1 MASDPIATRDSG
13 LRRVSRITRG
23 AFAGALVLAG
33 ALSALAARELPGRT
47 SPPVGHVAQTHRGTS
62 LLPPSEPGTGPGLQ
76 APSSGQGTGSAP
88 LQPPVSAPVTGSGGG
103 PVVSGGS

>member
-13 LRRVSRITRG
+13 LRRVSRITRS

-47 SPPVGHVAQTHRGTS
+47 SPPAGNVTRSHRGTS
-62 LLPPSEPGTGPGLQ
+62 LLPPSGSATAPGFQ
-76 APSSGQGTGSAP
+76 APSGQGTAPAP
-88 LQPPVSAPVTGSGGG
+88 LQPPVSAPVAGSGGG
-103 PVVSGGS
+103 PVTSGGS

>member
-33 ALSALAARELPGRT
+33 ALSALAARELPGRA

-76 APSSGQGTGSAP
+76 APSGQGAASAP
-88 LQPPVSAPVTGSGGG
+88 LQPPVSAPVAGSGGG
-103 PVVSGGS
+103 SIVSGGS

>member
-13 LRRVSRITRG
+13 LRRVSRITRRT
-23 AFAGALVLAG
+23 FAGALVLAG

-47 SPPVGHVAQTHRGTS
+47 SPPAVHVPKTRRGTS
-62 LLPPSEPGTGPGLQ
+62 LLPPSGSATGPGLQ
-76 APSSGQGTGSAP
+76 APSGQGTGSAP
-88 LQPPVSAPVTGSGGG
+88 LQPPASAPVAGSGGG